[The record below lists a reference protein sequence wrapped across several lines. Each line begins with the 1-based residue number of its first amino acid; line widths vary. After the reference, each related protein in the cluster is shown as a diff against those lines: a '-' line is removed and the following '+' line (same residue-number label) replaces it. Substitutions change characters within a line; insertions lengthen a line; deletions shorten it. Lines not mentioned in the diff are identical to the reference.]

1 MQKEQLIRFS
11 PLIGVIVSFGLT
23 YLFTILSIWQL
34 VFLAGF
40 LGSFIAAKSRWT
52 PWVSVLGVMGSWG
65 LYMLIQS
72 LTYHSNILL
81 DLVGQI
87 ILGMANMGIV
97 FMIVILV
104 IGGLLG
110 LLSGLMGKYIGLLI
124 FKK

>member
-11 PLIGVIVSFGLT
+11 PLVGVILCFGLT

-40 LGSFIAAKSRWT
+40 LGSFVAAKTRWV
-52 PWVSVLGVMGSWG
+52 PWISVFGVMGSWG

-81 DLVGQI
+81 DLIGQI
-87 ILGMANMGIV
+87 ILGMPNMGV
-97 FMIVILV
+97 VLMVVVLV

-110 LLSGLMGKYIGLLI
+110 LLSGLMGKYVAKLI
-124 FKK
+124 FK